1 MSTTVIISG
10 HLRTFDRCLASQHW
24 QVFRH
29 LDNPRFVVSAVDDED
44 AHKAELLRARY
55 PHAQVDIE
63 RVTQP
68 DITEPEG
75 EPQNHA
81 PYAIS
86 VPVQAVLRQLWH
98 LHRAFTFAQDCGAI
112 AGASTVI
119 RCRPD
124 IHFQTEVRH
133 AFMPSPYRH
142 CYVPWWGGF
151 GGVNDRFA
159 IMCPVTANRYFT
171 TFGMIPDLLAAGCP
185 LHPESLVAAA
195 LEWGAI
201 TIKRT
206 LPTMFATL
214 RANGELRHP
223 EILPHELATYARH

>member
-10 HLRTFDRCLASQHW
+10 HLRTFDRCLPSQHW

-68 DITEPEG
+68 DIAEPEG
-75 EPQNHA
+75 NPQDHA

-98 LHRAFTFAQDCGAI
+98 LGRAYDFAKETGPLGDTI
-112 AGASTVI
+112 V

-124 IHFQTEVRH
+124 IHFQT
-133 AFMPSPYRH
+133 AFVPQGDIRPDECR
-142 CYVPWWGGF
+142 VPWWGGF
-151 GGVNDRFA
+151 GGANDRFA
-159 IMCPVTANRYFT
+159 IMCPATANRYFT
-171 TFGMIPDLLAAGCP
+171 TFGIIPDLLADGCP

-201 TIKRT
+201 TVRRT

-223 EILPHELATYARH
+223 EILPHELATSARH